1 MKAEIPAVSAESLR
15 DFLVLSY
22 DELQERNLEMRELRD
37 QMKPQE
43 FFKEKCMKYLND
55 EKRIK
60 AVKICF
66 TDLEGKLL
74 SLDYDKNYI
83 LKSMNN
89 LTFDGSSVR
98 GFSTQDRSDL
108 ILEMDWSSFRW
119 LPSDVFGPGKVL
131 VFANVLDQNR
141 KQYDADFRG
150 KLQEF
155 VNEVYKKDKY
165 VFNLAPEVEGFL
177 FKGVDVEQKY
187 STMNSF
193 ELVTSGGYYD
203 CLPQDDLMIFID
215 AVAEAKRAMGFVN
228 EKDHPEVAPS
238 QFELNYKYTNPVQA
252 SDQIQ
257 LYKLLCRQIAK
268 RLGCTASFLPKP
280 IANING
286 SGMHMNIS
294 VSKNDTNL
302 FYGSDGI
309 SDFANKF
316 ATSILYHAKDL
327 CLILNPSVNSY
338 RRLDRRF
345 EAPNEIKMT
354 VSDRGSMI
362 RVPVSNKEACR
373 IEVRSTAPDVNP
385 YMAIF
390 SLLKVGFLEG
400 DFSGILKKREKLPA
414 NIYDAIRYFDN
425 SDVIKEILSPVVHNK
440 YCSLKE
446 ATANRCPKELGNLV
460 KDCEILYH
468 HEVTNQILWSRFQL

>member
-1 MKAEIPAVSAESLR
+1 MKAESPVVTPDSLK

-22 DELQERNLEMRELRD
+22 DELQERNLEMREFRD
-37 QMKPQE
+37 QMKSQD
-43 FFKEKCMKYLND
+43 FFKEKCMKYLSD

-150 KLQEF
+150 RLHEF
-155 VNEVYKKDKY
+155 VNESYKKDKQ
-165 VFNLAPEVEGFL
+165 VFNLAPEIEGFL

-187 STMNSF
+187 SPTSGF

-203 CLPQDDLMIFID
+203 CLPQDNLMVFID

-294 VSKNDTNL
+294 VSKAGTNL
-302 FYGSDGI
+302 FSGADGL
-309 SDFANKF
+309 SDFAQNF

-354 VSDRGSMI
+354 ASDRGSMI
-362 RVPVSNKEACR
+362 RVPVSNNKEACR

-390 SLLKVGFLEG
+390 SLLKVGFLQG
-400 DFSGILKKREKLPA
+400 DFAGILKKREKLPA

-468 HEVTNQILWSRFQL
+468 HEVTNQILWSRF